1 LAHTSAAADCSHAG
15 APALRPL
22 SAVTEFMVVDPT
34 ARSLASWR
42 GTINEKRLTEK
53 AFVTYSLGGIK

>member
-1 LAHTSAAADCSHAG
+1 
-15 APALRPL
+15 L